1 MNGYKIKG
9 KEEFYNK
16 IIMAS
21 EKELDEV
28 IKNKAD
34 AYRVYNKQK
43 KNGIRK
49 IYSIENEHPLYVI
62 QKNVQNNFFSNFL
75 FPDCVCGFIKY
86 SSYFSFLTPHINKE
100 KERYYLRLDIVDF
113 FGSIKERYIDE
124 ALNYY
129 FINEIDADE
138 KNRIIN
144 RLYEIMTVEDKV
156 VQGAVTS
163 PTLSNLVFRELDI
176 RIERYCQ
183 KIGVIYTRYADDML
197 FSCKTNLIHK
207 NKFINVIREILNS
220 KDFNINNNKTLRFKD
235 EISLNGYVV
244 GENIRL
250 SRSKL
255 HKINKIIFNMSKKDF
270 NGFDSRKS
278 KYKAK
283 NILAGYRA
291 FLIQAI
297 RYIDDFQIEK
307 QLQKKIKNIE
317 KLILK
322 YCAE

>member
-1 MNGYKIKG
+1 MNGYKING
-9 KEEFYNK
+9 KKEFFDS
-16 IIMAS
+16 IIMVS
-21 EKELDEV
+21 EKEFDEI

-34 AYRVYNKQK
+34 AYEVYHMQK
-43 KNGIRK
+43 KNGIRN
-49 IYSIENEHPLYVI
+49 IYSIKNNHPLYAV

-75 FPDCVCGFIKY
+75 FPDCVCGFIKC

-100 KERYYLRLDIVDF
+100 MERYYLRLDIVDF
-113 FGSIKERYIDE
+113 FGSIKKQYVIE
-124 ALNYY
+124 ALRNY
-129 FINEIDADE
+129 FISEIDGDE
-138 KNRIIN
+138 QKEIIN
-144 RLYEIMTVEDKV
+144 NLYEIMTVEGKV
-156 VQGAVTS
+156 VQGAITS
-163 PTLSNLVFRELDI
+163 PTLSNIVFRNLDI

-183 KIGVIYTRYADDML
+183 KMGVIYTRYADDML
-197 FSCKTNLIHK
+197 FSCKNNLIHR

-220 KDFNINNNKTLRFKD
+220 KDFNINKTKTLRFKD

-255 HKINKIIFNMSKKDF
+255 HKINEIIFNMRKKDF

-278 KYKAK
+278 KYKYK

-291 FLIQAI
+291 FLIQTI
-297 RYIDDFQIEK
+297 RYTDDLQIEG
-307 QLQKKIKNIE
+307 QLQKKIKIIE

-322 YCAE
+322 YCTE